1 MQGRMLRILSFL
13 FLWLL
18 GIGAAD
24 ASAFQLGAE
33 TRPADARIENAR
45 KENPSPATALRTKQI
60 VERLKLQPGNVV
72 ADIGAGTGTFSWP
85 LAQAV
90 GPAGKLLAE
99 EIDQELLDYIAQR
112 AKEEKI
118 NNIQTVLGEFDD
130 PKLPTRQVDLAFIHS
145 VLHHVEHRALF
156 LKALAT
162 YMKPTGRIVIIDA
175 DQEQPNAT
183 HGDEPEF
190 QYSKEQVKQWMEDAG
205 FRPVEEFPEL
215 LDRQFFFIFARR

>member
-1 MQGRMLRILSFL
+1 MQGRMLRILSFS

-33 TRPADARIENAR
+33 TRPADARVENAR
-45 KENPSPATALRTKQI
+45 KQTPDPAAELQTKQI
-60 VERLKLQPGNVV
+60 VEHLKLQAGNVV
-72 ADIGAGTGTFSWP
+72 ADIGAGTGTFSYS

-90 GPAGKLLAE
+90 GPTGKLLAE
-99 EIDQELLDYIAQR
+99 EIDQELLDYIAEW
-112 AKEEKI
+112 AKEEKV

-130 PKLPTRQVDLAFIHS
+130 PKLPTREVDLAFMHN

-162 YMKPTGRIVIIDA
+162 YMKPTGRIVIIDS

-183 HGDEPEF
+183 HSEEPEF
-190 QYSKEQVKQWMEDAG
+190 QYSKEQVKQWMADAG

-215 LDRQFFFIFARR
+215 LDRKFFFIFARR

>member
-1 MQGRMLRILSFL
+1 MQGRMLRILSFS

-33 TRPADARIENAR
+33 TRPADARVENAR
-45 KENPSPATALRTKQI
+45 KQTPDPAAELQTKQI
-60 VERLKLQPGNVV
+60 VEHLKLQAGNVV
-72 ADIGAGTGTFSWP
+72 ADIGAGTGTFSYS

-90 GPAGKLLAE
+90 GPTGKLLAE
-99 EIDQELLDYIAQR
+99 EIDQELLDYIAEW

-130 PKLPTRQVDLAFIHS
+130 PKLPTREVDLAFMHN

-162 YMKPTGRIVIIDA
+162 YMKPTGRIVIIDS

-183 HGDEPEF
+183 HSEEPEF
-190 QYSKEQVKQWMEDAG
+190 QYSKEQVKQWMADAG

-215 LDRQFFFIFARR
+215 LDRKFFFIFARR